1 MSYIKINWEDYP
13 SVKTPIN
20 ADNLNHMDNGISQL
34 SDQMNDILSISDSEI
49 DEIIQL
55 KSDDSEINI
64 DAEEIDQNEIDS
76 LF

>member
-34 SDQMNDILSISDSEI
+34 SEQMNDISSISNPEI
-49 DEIIQL
+49 DEIVQI
-55 KSDDSEINI
+55 KSDGEIDI
-64 DAEEIDQNEIDS
+64 DAEEIDQDEIDS